1 MAIDIKKNVE
11 KNKKPKASL
20 GHLLFLSLWQ
30 RNEKSDLVRILI
42 VFLLITNNKESM
54 NGMYKHNYYKLRPF
68 EVFFSLCCSA
78 LMGGPAIA
86 MFCFMLDIS
95 TYIIIHLYAVLAY
108 RTKLYVLSF
117 RDSRN
122 QWCMQKALIMRY
134 SFFCCTWYILL
145 LYHLAFICA
154 GRKSDMHLY
163 HPSKHLPCSTYVR
176 GVGERG
182 LSWIKGERPDQRH
195 PQQQRVYHKGLKSP

>member
-78 LMGGPAIA
+78 LMGGPAIT
-86 MFCFMLDIS
+86 MFCFVLDIS

-134 SFFCCTWYILL
+134 SFFLL
-145 LYHLAFICA
+145 HMVHIAAVSSCVYLCRKKIRYASLSSKQTFALQHLC
-154 GRKSDMHLY
+154 
-163 HPSKHLPCSTYVR
+163 
-176 GVGERG
+176 
-182 LSWIKGERPDQRH
+182 
-195 PQQQRVYHKGLKSP
+195 